1 MNLVNCIYMHPSE
14 IALQLK
20 LIWICPV
27 SLQKSD
33 LMKNWGNE
41 AFAKEQFDI
50 AAASY
55 TKAIELW

>member
-1 MNLVNCIYMHPSE
+1 MHPSE